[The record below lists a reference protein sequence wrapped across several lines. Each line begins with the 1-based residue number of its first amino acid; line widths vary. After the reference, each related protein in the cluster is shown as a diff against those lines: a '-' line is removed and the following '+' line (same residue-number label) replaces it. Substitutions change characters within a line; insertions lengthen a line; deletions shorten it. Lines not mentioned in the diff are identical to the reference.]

1 MEFLI
6 MDSVLG
12 HLKLVEDN
20 GFLVEIRFTYEDLSE
35 SNSPFLL
42 DVKKQL
48 NEYFKGLRRKFNI
61 NLKLDGTDFQKNVW
75 KALIDIPY
83 GEVCSYKDIA
93 EKVGSPKAFRA
104 VGNAN
109 NRNKIPIVIP
119 CHRVI
124 GSNGKLVG
132 YDGGIEIKEKLL
144 NLEKSFK

>member
-20 GFLVEIRFTYEDLSE
+20 GFLVEIRFTHEDLSE

-61 NLKLDGTDFQKNVW
+61 KLKLDGTDFQKNVW
-75 KALIDIPY
+75 KTLIDIPY

>member
-1 MEFLI
+1 MEVLI

-20 GFLVEIRFTYEDLSE
+20 SFLVEIRFTHEDLLE

-48 NEYFKGLRRKFNI
+48 KEYFTGLRRKFDI
-61 NLKLDGTDFQKNVW
+61 NLKLDGTEFQKNVW
-75 KALIDIPY
+75 NALTEIPY

-93 EKVGSPKAFRA
+93 EKIGSPKAFRA